1 MNLRRLLAVA
11 RKELIQLRR
20 DPRSLILAFF
30 LPPFL
35 ILFFGF
41 AIQFDVDDIR
51 LVVVDQDRT
60 QASTRLVEAFTSS
73 RYFRVTERLDDPAA
87 AGTRLTQGR
96 ALAALVIPPRFA
108 RDLAAGRPA
117 PLQLLLD
124 GSDANTATIA
134 LNYARAIVTAHAA
147 RTGVAVR
154 GAVPPVRAESRV
166 WYNETLE
173 SRNMVVPGLI
183 AVIISIVAAL
193 LTALTIAREWERGTM
208 EQLVATPVSRAEV
221 LIGKI
226 LPYFVICLFNVGL
239 TVVAG
244 LVLFHVPFRGSVVL
258 LFATTCLFLAG
269 ALGFGILISAV
280 AKAQVLATQM
290 AMLLTYMP
298 ALVLSGFIFAIANM
312 PPVLRAVTY
321 LFAARYYVTITKGI
335 FLKGVGLDG
344 LWVPAVS
351 LAIYAL
357 IGLGLAWR
365 AFRKEIAA

>member
-1 MNLRRLLAVA
+1 MSLRRLLAVA

-35 ILFFGF
+35 ILFFGY

-60 QASTRLVEAFTSS
+60 QESRRLVEAFTSS
-73 RYFRVTERLDDPAA
+73 RYFTVTERPASA
-87 AGTRLTQGR
+87 REAGERLARGK
-96 ALAALVIPPRFA
+96 ALAALLIPPGFA
-108 RDLAAGRPA
+108 RDLEAGRGA

-134 LNYARAIVTAHAA
+134 LTYARAIVADRAVRTRVAA
-147 RTGVAVR
+147 RRVA
-154 GAVPPVRAESRV
+154 PPVRAESRV

-193 LTALTIAREWERGTM
+193 LTALTLAREWERGTM
-208 EQLVATPVSRAEV
+208 EQLVATPVGRAEV
-221 LIGKI
+221 LLGKM
-226 LPYFVICLFNVGL
+226 LPYFGICLFNVGL
-239 TVVAG
+239 TVAAG
-244 LVLFHVPFRGSVVL
+244 LLLFHVPFRGSVL
-258 LFATTCLFLAG
+258 LLLLTTGVFLAG

-280 AKAQVLATQM
+280 ARTQVLATQM
-290 AMLLTYMP
+290 AMLATYMP
-298 ALVLSGFIFAIANM
+298 ALVLSGFIFSIANM
-312 PPVLRAVTY
+312 PPVLQAVTY

-335 FLKGVGLDG
+335 FLKGAGLDV
-344 LWVPAVS
+344 LWAPALS
-351 LAIYAL
+351 LTLYAL
-357 IGLGLAWR
+357 VGITLAWR
-365 AFRKEIAA
+365 AFRKEIPA